1 MTILH
6 LVYGANQTVREN
18 AIKTQM
24 TPTVFA
30 IALLEG
36 MALNNASPDPLASM
50 KVVRMA
56 AGCPCCT
63 GNLTMRVMLNRALKE
78 KPDRVFLSLAN
89 SAHLTSVRDFLQED
103 QYCGRLEL
111 GRDLDCGITK

>member
-6 LVYGANQTVREN
+6 LVYGANQRARES

-24 TPTVFA
+24 NPTLFA
-30 IALLEG
+30 ITLLEG
-36 MALNNASPDPLASM
+36 MVLSEASPDPLESM
-50 KVVRMA
+50 KVVRLA
-56 AGCPCCT
+56 AGCTCCT

-78 KPDRVFLSLAN
+78 KPDIVFLSLAN
-89 SAHLTSVRDFLQED
+89 SAHLTAVRDFLQED

>member
-24 TPTVFA
+24 TPTVFT

>member
-89 SAHLTSVRDFLQED
+89 FAHLTSVRDFLQED

>member
-6 LVYGANQTVREN
+6 LVYGANQRARES

-24 TPTVFA
+24 NPTLFA

-36 MALNNASPDPLASM
+36 MVLSEASPDPLGSM
-50 KVVRMA
+50 KVVRLA
-56 AGCPCCT
+56 AGCTCCT
-63 GNLTMRVMLNRALKE
+63 GNLIMRVMLNRALKE
-78 KPDRVFLSLAN
+78 KPDIVFLSLAN
-89 SAHLTSVRDFLQED
+89 SAHLTAVRDFLQED

>member
-30 IALLEG
+30 IALLES